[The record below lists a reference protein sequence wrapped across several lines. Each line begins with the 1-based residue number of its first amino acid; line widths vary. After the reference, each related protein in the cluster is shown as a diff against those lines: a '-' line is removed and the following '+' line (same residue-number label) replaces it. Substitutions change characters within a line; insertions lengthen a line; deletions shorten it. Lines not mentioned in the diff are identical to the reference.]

1 MALAMDWP
9 QAQVDEGSANSATI
23 LPFETDD
30 LSPQNPTQ
38 SLTRYQYFFVPSH
51 QKEEDDTDCVTKPGA
66 FLRLGSYSDIEEES
80 AQSDNG
86 VAAYYPSRHIAS
98 EAGDG
103 VYKNAAGPRAA
114 QSCGITMACDGRVL
128 IKSDE
133 KFFVETTDLVDIHC
147 GNEIVI
153 TADTGPITTE
163 TGDQFSV
170 AATKKVSLHS
180 GAATS
185 DNFVPSDKNTSG
197 EKGVEIIA
205 NEGNSNAFLEA
216 KDIVTHA
223 HGSKTTHVDGTQT
236 NVVRSDTLNDTWG
249 NARTIFRGSNLSLYF
264 AGGLSYRASASL
276 NVSTSIDL
284 NFLMTDFKFTL
295 CKFEKI
301 KWGVDLKDVVF
312 KTRTLE
318 SNLTQLSNEFKN
330 LSTSTVFYEI
340 DLNMLN
346 SQTNQISTEMGNMKA
361 SIMSQLN
368 IQL

>member
-9 QAQVDEGSANSATI
+9 QTEVHEGSGNSATI

-30 LSPQNPTQ
+30 LTPQNPTQ

-51 QKEEDDTDCVTKPGA
+51 QKEEDDAECVTKPGA

-98 EAGDG
+98 EAGDR

-128 IKSDE
+128 IKSEE
-133 KFFVETTDLVDIHC
+133 KCFVETTDLVDIHC
-147 GNEIVI
+147 GKEIVI
-153 TADTGPITTE
+153 TADTGPITAE

-170 AATKKVSLHS
+170 SANKKVSLHS
-180 GAATS
+180 GAAAS
-185 DNFVPSDKNTSG
+185 EDYVPSGKNTSG
-197 EKGVEIIA
+197 EKGVEIVA

-223 HGSKTTHVDGTQT
+223 HGAKTTHVDGTQT
-236 NVVRSDTLNDTWG
+236 NIVRSDTLNDTWG
-249 NARTIFRGSNLSLYF
+249 NARSIFRGSNLSLYF

-284 NFLMTDFKFTL
+284 DMFMTHIKFAFG
-295 CKFEKI
+295 KFEMV
-301 KWGVDLKDVVF
+301 KWFFDMKEVVF
-312 KTRTLE
+312 KTASVNTKLE
-318 SNLTQLSNEFKN
+318 YLLLERKALSIETAELSFVQGNLVSAIKGIETDIASLK
-330 LSTSTVFYEI
+330 TS
-340 DLNMLN
+340 
-346 SQTNQISTEMGNMKA
+346 ISTNV
-361 SIMSQLN
+361 QL
-368 IQL
+368 

>member
-9 QAQVDEGSANSATI
+9 QTEVHEGSANSATI
-23 LPFETDD
+23 LPFETDE

-51 QKEEDDTDCVTKPGA
+51 QKEEDDTECVTKPGA

-86 VAAYYPSRHIAS
+86 VAAYYPSRHIAN
-98 EAGDG
+98 ETGDR

-128 IKSDE
+128 IKSEE

-147 GNEIVI
+147 GKEIVI
-153 TADTGPITTE
+153 TADTGPITAE

-170 AATKKVSLHS
+170 AANKKVSLHS

-185 DNFVPSDKNTSG
+185 DNYVPSDKNTSG

-223 HGSKTTHVDGTQT
+223 HGAKTTHVDGTQT

-249 NARTIFRGSNLSLYF
+249 NARTIFRGSNMSLYF

-276 NVSTSIDL
+276 NISTSIDL
-284 NFLMTDFKFTL
+284 NFLMTDIKFTL
-295 CKFEKI
+295 GKFEMV
-301 KWGVDLKDVVF
+301 KWHIDMKEVVF
-312 KTRTLE
+312 KTASIKTHLAYLMLERQRLSVE
-318 SNLTQLSNEFKN
+318 SNELRLDTDDLSVKAKKIETELAN
-330 LSTSTVFYEI
+330 LKTS
-340 DLNMLN
+340 
-346 SQTNQISTEMGNMKA
+346 ISTHV
-361 SIMSQLN
+361 QL
-368 IQL
+368 

>member
-9 QAQVDEGSANSATI
+9 QAQANESSANSATI
-23 LPFETDD
+23 LPLPTDG
-30 LSPQNPTQ
+30 LCPQNPTQ

-51 QKEEDDTDCVTKPGA
+51 QKEEDDAECVTKPGA

-98 EAGDG
+98 EAGDR

-147 GNEIVI
+147 GKEIVI
-153 TADTGPITTE
+153 TADTGPITAE

-170 AATKKVSLHS
+170 AANKKVSLHS
-180 GAATS
+180 GASTS
-185 DNFVPSDKNTSG
+185 DNYVPSGKNTSG

-223 HGSKTTHVDGTQT
+223 HGAKTTHVDGTQT
-236 NVVRSDTLNDTWG
+236 NVVRSDTLDDTWG
-249 NARTIFRGSNLSLYF
+249 NARSIFRGSNLSLYF

-276 NVSTSIDL
+276 NISTSIDL
-284 NFLMTDFKFTL
+284 DMFMTHFKFSI
-295 CKFEKI
+295 CDFEMI
-301 KWGVDLKDVVF
+301 KWFVDMKDVAF
-312 KTRTLE
+312 KTGTVQSE
-318 SNLTQLSNEFKN
+318 FTQLKNQFLN

-340 DLNMLN
+340 DIEHLSVKTKQIETELANLKT
-346 SQTNQISTEMGNMKA
+346 SISTNV
-361 SIMSQLN
+361 QL
-368 IQL
+368 

>member
-9 QAQVDEGSANSATI
+9 QTEAHESSANSATI

-30 LSPQNPTQ
+30 LTPQNPTQ

-51 QKEEDDTDCVTKPGA
+51 QKEEDDAECVTKPGA

-98 EAGDG
+98 EAGDR

-128 IKSDE
+128 IKSEE
-133 KFFVETTDLVDIHC
+133 KCFVETTDLVDIHC
-147 GNEIVI
+147 GKEIVI
-153 TADTGPITTE
+153 TADTGPITAE

-170 AATKKVSLHS
+170 SANKKVSLHS
-180 GAATS
+180 GAAAS
-185 DNFVPSDKNTSG
+185 EDYVPSGKNTSG
-197 EKGVEIIA
+197 EKGVEIVA

-223 HGSKTTHVDGTQT
+223 HGAKTTHVDGTQT
-236 NVVRSDTLNDTWG
+236 NIVRSDTLNDTWG
-249 NARTIFRGSNLSLYF
+249 NARSIFRGSNLSLYF

-284 NFLMTDFKFTL
+284 DMFMTHIKFAFG
-295 CKFEKI
+295 KFEMV
-301 KWGVDLKDVVF
+301 KWFFDMKEVVF
-312 KTRTLE
+312 KTASVNTKLE
-318 SNLTQLSNEFKN
+318 YLLLERKALSIETAELSFVQGNLVSAIKGIETDIASLK
-330 LSTSTVFYEI
+330 TS
-340 DLNMLN
+340 
-346 SQTNQISTEMGNMKA
+346 ISTNV
-361 SIMSQLN
+361 QL
-368 IQL
+368 

>member
-9 QAQVDEGSANSATI
+9 QTQVDEGSANSATI

-51 QKEEDDTDCVTKPGA
+51 QKEENDADCVTKPGA

-98 EAGDG
+98 ETGDR
-103 VYKNAAGPRAA
+103 VYKHAAGPRAA

-128 IKSDE
+128 IKSEE

-147 GNEIVI
+147 GKEIVI
-153 TADTGPITTE
+153 TADTGPITAE

-170 AATKKVSLHS
+170 AANKKVSLHS
-180 GAATS
+180 GAAANE
-185 DNFVPSDKNTSG
+185 DYVPSDKNTSG

-223 HGSKTTHVDGTQT
+223 HGAKTTHVDGTQT
-236 NVVRSDTLNDTWG
+236 NIVRGEILDDIWG
-249 NARTIFRGSNLSLYF
+249 NARSIFRGSNLSLYF

-276 NVSTSIDL
+276 NISTSIDL
-284 NFLMTDFKFTL
+284 DVFMMHFRFALS
-295 CKFEKI
+295 KFEMV
-301 KWGVDLKDVVF
+301 KWNIDMNEVVF
-312 KTRTLE
+312 KTASVKTHLDYLMLE
-318 SNLTQLSNEFKN
+318 RHRLSVESWDLRFNTEELAVKSKKIETELANLK
-330 LSTSTVFYEI
+330 TS
-340 DLNMLN
+340 
-346 SQTNQISTEMGNMKA
+346 ISTNV
-361 SIMSQLN
+361 QL
-368 IQL
+368 